1 MRCQATSR
9 PLIEDF
15 ETIKKN
21 RLEKMKKFGLTI
33 LTAFLG
39 GALALGSY
47 KLMENKYS
55 DSRSIEEKQKVYFT
69 NNPLAPSSTS
79 SAGELTDFTQAAAEV
94 TPAVVFIRT
103 TYAAQSNS
111 GQSQMQQLFGDMFG
125 GRMQP
130 QGPQMASG
138 SGVIISPDGFIVTNN
153 HVVEKSDKIE
163 VTTNDHRHFVA
174 KVIGTDPNTDLALIK
189 ISATDLPIVKLGNS
203 DNVKVGEWVL
213 AVGNPFR
220 LTSTVTAGIVSAK
233 GRGLGLIGSQ
243 NQDEDSPFGGSRGQ
257 RQGKQISAGI
267 ESFIQTD
274 AAINPGNSGGALV
287 NTKGELIGI
296 NAAIASQTGSYEGY
310 GFAIPINLAKK
321 VLNDIQ
327 KFGSVKRGYL
337 GVSFKELNQ
346 DAADALHIDKTVG
359 LYVDDVAP
367 GSGAAQAGLQHG
379 DVITK
384 VEGKTVY
391 ESSDLQ
397 EPVGRLQPGDK
408 INVTYTRG
416 NEEKNVSVTLKA
428 DAGNLNRTASV
439 SKSSEELYNKMGA
452 SFRPLSQNERA
463 KFRVR
468 SGVIVTQVRPGLLFD
483 DTQIPVGSVITSIN
497 KQPVNNSDDI
507 SKAISSMRNGNL
519 IITGY
524 YPDGTAFNNVFQQG
538 DGE

>member
-1 MRCQATSR
+1 
-9 PLIEDF
+9 
-15 ETIKKN
+15 
-21 RLEKMKKFGLTI
+21 MKKFGLTI

-39 GALALGSY
+39 GALALGAY
-47 KLMENKYS
+47 KVIENKYA
-55 DSRSIEEKQKVYFT
+55 DNMSIEDKQKVYFT
-69 NNPLAPSSTS
+69 NNPLPSGVS
-79 SAGELTDFTQAAAEV
+79 SADAPTDFTVAAAEV
-94 TPAVVFIRT
+94 TPAVVYIRT
-103 TYAAQSNS
+103 TYKNQDNS
-111 GQSQMQQLFGDMFG
+111 GQDQMQQLFGDMFG

-138 SGVIISPDGFIVTNN
+138 SGVIISPVGYIVTNN
-153 HVVEKSDKIE
+153 HVVDKADKIE
-163 VTTNDHRHFVA
+163 ITTNDHQHFTA

-189 ISATDLPIVKLGNS
+189 ISATNLPIVKLGNS

-233 GRGLGLIGSQ
+233 GRGLGLIGSSQ
-243 NQDEDSPFGGSRGQ
+243 GEEEQETPFGRMRVQ
-257 RQGKQISAGI
+257 RQNGGKQLNKGI

-327 KFGSVKRGYL
+327 KYGSVKRGYL
-337 GVSFKELNQ
+337 GVSFKELDQ
-346 DAADALHIDKTVG
+346 DVADELKISRNVG
-359 LYVDDVAP
+359 LYVADVAP

-379 DVITK
+379 DIITK
-384 VEGKTVY
+384 VNGNKVY

-397 EPVGRLQPGDK
+397 EPVARLQPGDK
-408 INVTYTRG
+408 INLTILRG

-428 DAGNLNRTASV
+428 DAGNLGRSTAST
-439 SKSSEELYNKMGA
+439 KSSEELYNKLGA
-452 SFRPLSQNERA
+452 SFRSLSSAEKA
-463 KFRVR
+463 KYHVR
-468 SGVIVTQVRPGLLFD
+468 SGVVVTQVRPGLLFD
-483 DTQIPVGSVITSIN
+483 DTQIPVGSIITSIN
-497 KQPVNNSDDI
+497 RKPVNNSDDI
-507 SKAISSMRNGNL
+507 SNAITSMRNGNL

-538 DGE
+538 DGQ

>member
-1 MRCQATSR
+1 
-9 PLIEDF
+9 
-15 ETIKKN
+15 
-21 RLEKMKKFGLTI
+21 MKKFGLTV

-39 GALALGSY
+39 GALALGAY
-47 KLMENKYS
+47 KVIEHKYA
-55 DSRSIEEKQKVYFT
+55 DNMSIEDKQKVYFT
-69 NNPLAPSSTS
+69 NNPLPSGSS
-79 SAGELTDFTQAAAEV
+79 SADAPTDFTVAAAEV
-94 TPAVVFIRT
+94 TPAVVYIRT
-103 TYAAQSNS
+103 TYKAQDNS
-111 GQSQMQQLFGDMFG
+111 GQDQMQQLFGDMFG

-138 SGVIISPDGFIVTNN
+138 SGVIISPDGYIVTNN
-153 HVVEKSDKIE
+153 HVVDKADKIE
-163 VTTNDHRHFVA
+163 ITTNDHQHFTA

-189 ISATDLPIVKLGNS
+189 ISATNLPIVKLGNS

-233 GRGLGLIGSQ
+233 GRGLGLIGS
-243 NQDEDSPFGGSRGQ
+243 NQDEEQQTPFGHMRVQ
-257 RQGKQISAGI
+257 RQNGGKQLNKGI

-327 KFGSVKRGYL
+327 KYGTVKRGYL
-337 GVSFKELNQ
+337 GVSFKELDQ
-346 DAADALHIDKTVG
+346 DAADALHISRNTG
-359 LYVDDVAP
+359 LYVDDVAT

-384 VEGKTVY
+384 VNGNKVY

-397 EPVGRLQPGDK
+397 EPVARLQPGDK
-408 INVTYTRG
+408 INLTIMRG
-416 NEEKNVSVTLKA
+416 NDEKNVSVTLKA
-428 DAGNLNRTASV
+428 DAGNLGRSTAST
-439 SKSSEELYNKMGA
+439 KSAEELYNKLGA
-452 SFRPLSQNERA
+452 SFKPLTQAEKA
-463 KFRVR
+463 KYHVR

-483 DTQIPVGSVITSIN
+483 DTQIPVGSIITSIN
-497 KQPVNNSDDI
+497 RKPVNNSDDI
-507 SKAISSMRNGNL
+507 SSAITSTRNGNL